1 MIAISGMC
9 GLTEKTKSSENE
21 SVTRHIATSRQLRK
35 LIDKQCY
42 RCALTGRN
50 LTPET
55 AFVDHV
61 TPVSSGGSS
70 AIENLQVVHAD
81 VNEAKGT
88 MTQEEFI
95 QLCRDV
101 VAWVDGDNDS
111 NT

>member
-1 MIAISGMC
+1 MIAMSGTY
-9 GLTEKTKSSENE
+9 GHVEKTNFSDGEN
-21 SVTRHIATSRQLRK
+21 SIRTVATSRQLRK
-35 LIDKQCY
+35 LIDQQGYK
-42 RCALTGRN
+42 CALTGRT

-61 TPVSSGGSS
+61 TPVSSGGSN

-101 VAWVDGDNDS
+101 VAWIDRDASND
-111 NT
+111 

>member
-1 MIAISGMC
+1 MIAVSGISGRI
-9 GLTEKTKSSENE
+9 ENRLE
-21 SVTRHIATSRQLRK
+21 SAGARSNQVATSRQLRK
-35 LIDKQCY
+35 LIDQQGY

-50 LTPET
+50 LTPDT

-61 TPVSSGGSS
+61 TPVSSGGSN

-88 MTQEEFI
+88 MTQDEFI

-101 VAWVDGDNDS
+101 VAWIDRDASND
-111 NT
+111 

>member
-1 MIAISGMC
+1 MIAISGI
-9 GLTEKTKSSENE
+9 GGQIESKSESDGEN
-21 SVTRHIATSRQLRK
+21 SSRNVATSRQLRK
-35 LIDKQCY
+35 LVDRQGY
-42 RCALTGRN
+42 RCALTGRE
-50 LTPET
+50 LTPDA

-88 MTQEEFI
+88 MTQDEFI

-101 VAWVDGDNDS
+101 VAWIDRDASND
-111 NT
+111 